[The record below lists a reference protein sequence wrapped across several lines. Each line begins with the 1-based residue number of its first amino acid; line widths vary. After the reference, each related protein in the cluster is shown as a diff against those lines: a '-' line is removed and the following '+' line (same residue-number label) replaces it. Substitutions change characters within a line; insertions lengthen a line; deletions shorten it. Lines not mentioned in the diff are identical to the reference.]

1 MANEIKT
8 AFDAVFADGSS
19 TSPYMPPKPDIRNIV
34 GGTIQDQFDRALSLA
49 AVSTQWKA
57 PVLAASTA
65 DVAIATGMENG
76 DALDGVTLATGDRVL
91 LKNQAVASQNG
102 IYVVPASG
110 SALRA
115 ADANE
120 ETEIVGMACF
130 VRAGIA
136 NGGKQ
141 FICTTP
147 APIVT
152 GTTSLTF
159 QEISDQSDLNAT
171 LAEKADEVPFADLL
185 RQSRENLLPA
195 ATSEGMMDDY
205 WQTVLLGAAD
215 GSVTAGIDRDGVL
228 RVAAM
233 LETTGVPAL
242 LDDYLWS
249 VVTENGDLVFG
260 YHFELGWVDSF
271 GAVDVQIFDRLVATI
286 SRVYALSNGTDVTPI
301 TFGENNASAVGV
313 VGTEARYVE
322 DVAGV
327 LTAKIEDVTARTSLL
342 SSVSGLIYHVLYG
355 QSLSDGSS
363 STPPVSTTAVRPG
376 RAVMFNVG
384 PAVRGTLNADQ
395 PTPAENRLS
404 LVDLKESS
412 RETPASQLG
421 YELTKVG
428 GIAVDEAALVVAHGR
443 GGTPYSGLRKGTQ
456 PYANIIT
463 SIRRARIMA
472 GLNGLDF
479 AASTVSFIHGENNL
493 SDSVATYKGYLEELQ
508 TDLTVDIS
516 VYTGAAGV
524 VLLFVDQI
532 SNWTAYGAMPATSD
546 VPLAQ
551 LQAALDN
558 PGIILCVGPK
568 YFLETVADGVHL
580 TAASSA
586 RLGAYHGRA
595 IRQTLAGAPWV
606 PLHIASAVR
615 TGANIVLTYAGG
627 DGATDISI
635 DTTLV
640 SNPGNNGFEWFQ
652 TGGVPRTI
660 SSVTKTGTRQITV
673 ALSGDPGSPSS
684 QQIGYARTGMSGTNG
699 GPITGVRGNVR
710 DNSADTTAYGAPM
723 HNWACHQLVTI

>member
-1 MANEIKT
+1 MADEIRTLGRKAWRKYVVDGVPSTGENDPDKT
-8 AFDAVFADGSS
+8 GDIFAFVDAVQTGVDEAQSAAEGAAEGYVVGSTWPALAAILGTRAGQPGRVP
-19 TSPYMPPKPDIRNIV
+19 TSDAGSHTDPVI
-34 GGTIQDQFDRALSLA
+34 GGTVPNSGEYAWSPSPIGWQRVGDVIDPISL
-49 AVSTQWKA
+49 
-57 PVLAASTA
+57 
-65 DVAIATGMENG
+65 
-76 DALDGVTLATGDRVL
+76 
-91 LKNQAVASQNG
+91 QNS
-102 IYVVPASG
+102 I
-110 SALRA
+110 
-115 ADANE
+115 D
-120 ETEIVGMACF
+120 
-130 VRAGIA
+130 
-136 NGGKQ
+136 
-141 FICTTP
+141 
-147 APIVT
+147 
-152 GTTSLTF
+152 
-159 QEISDQSDLNAT
+159 D
-171 LAEKADEVPFADLL
+171 KADEVSFADLL
-185 RQSRENLLPA
+185 RQSRETLLPA

-205 WQTVLLGAAD
+205 WQTVLLAAAD

-260 YHFELGWVDSF
+260 YHFDLGWVDSS
-271 GAVDVQIFDRLVATI
+271 GAVDVQLFDRLVSTV

-322 DVAGV
+322 DIAGV
-327 LTAKIEDVTARTSLL
+327 LTAKTEDVLAGTSLL
-342 SSVSGLIYHVLYG
+342 SSVSELIYHALYG

-363 STPPVSTTAVRPG
+363 STPPVSTTAVRAG
-376 RAVMFNVG
+376 RALMFNVG

-404 LVDLKESS
+404 LVDLLESS
-412 RETPASQLG
+412 RETPASQIG

-428 GIAVDEAALVVAHGR
+428 GIAANEAALVVAHGR
-443 GGTPYSGLRKGTQ
+443 GGTPYSGLKKGTQ

-479 AASTVSFIHGENNL
+479 AASTASFIHGENNL
-493 SDSVATYKGYLEELQ
+493 SDSLATYQGYLEELQ
-508 TDLTVDIS
+508 TDLTADIS
-516 VYTGAAGV
+516 VYTGVAGD

-532 SNWTAYGAMPATSD
+532 SNWTAYGSMPTVSD

-551 LQAALDN
+551 LQAALAN
-558 PGIILCVGPK
+558 PGIILCVCPK
-568 YFLETVADGVHL
+568 YFLQTVADGVHL

-595 IRQTLAGAPWV
+595 VRQTLGGAAWE

-627 DGATDISI
+627 DETTDVSL

-640 SNPGNNGFEWFQ
+640 SNPGNYGFEWFQ
-652 TGGVPRTI
+652 TGGTLRTI
-660 SSVTKTGTRQITV
+660 ASVTKTGSRQITV

-684 QQIGYARTGMSGTNG
+684 QQLGYARTGTSGANG
-699 GPITGVRGNVR
+699 GPATGARGNIR
-710 DNSADTTAYGAPM
+710 DNSTDTTAYGEPM
-723 HNWACHQLVTI
+723 HNWACHQLVTL